1 MATRSD
7 IVGPELDIVRLARTL
22 NEHGVDY
29 VVVGGIAAMLHGASR
44 GTRDADLLIDSST
57 ENVERFLAVCK
68 LLRVRQRTTNPDLDR
83 ELAHRSSARQ
93 WLVSDVQDIF
103 LTLQTDAGPVDL
115 LPSIAS
121 TDGRKGFNDISPVVA
136 QIGDGADA
144 VSVKVLSLER
154 LIESKTAVGRPSDL
168 EALPELRELQRQ
180 ARLATN
186 TSVVDDFDFGL

>member
-1 MATRSD
+1 MATGPD

-22 NEHGVDY
+22 NEHRVDY

-83 ELAHRSSARQ
+83 ELADRSSARQ
-93 WLVSDVQDIF
+93 WLVSDIQDIF

-121 TDGRKGFNDISPVVA
+121 TDGRKGFDDISPVVA

-186 TSVVDDFDFGL
+186 TSVVDDYDFGL